1 MESVR
6 NISGALT
13 AIHSAD
19 ESGKTVRTSWSIL
32 RCFLFFDI
40 CYLMSSVTLIV
51 MALTDQTTDKESMI
65 LCGGA
70 FGIFATIS
78 AMCNSLACH
87 GLRCWKRSFL
97 IPWLSFYLMVLGVVT
112 TCSLQALY
120 SHNFLLEWRHVF
132 LFFAI
137 FTIFYCWS
145 HLKKQFLVMAY
156 PRPDQV
162 ALDIESVVRDFLRP
176 SWYGTGNRNS
186 NAVSQS
192 PPGDLPPKYEELG
205 KFTPSSH
212 LMMMMMFIPD
222 LPPQY
227 DESMSANLPAQSS
240 SSGNQGSDGAN
251 QESPSGNT
259 RSQDH

>member
-1 MESVR
+1 
-6 NISGALT
+6 
-13 AIHSAD
+13 
-19 ESGKTVRTSWSIL
+19 
-32 RCFLFFDI
+32 
-40 CYLMSSVTLIV
+40 

-78 AMCNSLACH
+78 AMCNRSVSRLGSKQSQYFNVDIVSLACH
-87 GLRCWKRSFL
+87 GLRCWKRSYL
-97 IPWLSFYLMVLGVVT
+97 IPWLSFYLMVLGIVT

-162 ALDIESVVRDFLRP
+162 KITNIIITPDTPDTRD
-176 SWYGTGNRNS
+176 G
-186 NAVSQS
+186 
-192 PPGDLPPKYEELG
+192 
-205 KFTPSSH
+205 
-212 LMMMMMFIPD
+212 M
-222 LPPQY
+222 
-227 DESMSANLPAQSS
+227 
-240 SSGNQGSDGAN
+240 
-251 QESPSGNT
+251 
-259 RSQDH
+259 

>member
-1 MESVR
+1 MGSSYLVEISRPVLGMETVR

-13 AIHSAD
+13 AIHSA
-19 ESGKTVRTSWSIL
+19 EEAVKTIRTSWSIL

-51 MALTDQTTDKESMI
+51 MALTSDKENSEMI

-87 GLRCWKRSFL
+87 GLRCWRRSFL
-97 IPWLSFYLMVLGVVT
+97 IPWLSFYLMVLGIVT

-120 SHNFLLEWRHVF
+120 SQ
-132 LFFAI
+132 
-137 FTIFYCWS
+137 
-145 HLKKQFLVMAY
+145 KFLVMAF

-162 ALDIESVVRDFLRP
+162 TLDIESVVRDFLRP

-186 NAVSQS
+186 NVVSQS
-192 PPGDLPPKYEELG
+192 PAGDLPPKYEDL
-205 KFTPSSH
+205 
-212 LMMMMMFIPD
+212 D

-227 DESMSANLPAQSS
+227 DESMSENLPSPSS
-240 SSGNQGSDGAN
+240 LPTNQAPDTVDN
-251 QESPSGNT
+251 QESS
-259 RSQDH
+259 SQTENRRN